1 MELSWEKI
9 SSYITSDTIALLSV
23 IITVLIFVLT
33 RRAEI
38 RYKKH
43 DDKKVQ
49 YLKLISLMEKTL
61 TGVKK
66 DKNGNVIL
74 SNDVKHL
81 FFDTGSS
88 LLLYGSKKIYRQ
100 YVFFRSFT
108 TNPLIKQCKYYED
121 GLALYIISDIL
132 LRMRKEVGLS
142 SINDIDD
149 SEALAFFINDLS
161 NNPIAKEKASAARFK
176 LKMIRF
182 ELFMI
187 DRAQFAFV
195 KSVYRKFVKPI
206 FSGVLIFLKHIVV
219 IPLVRLF
226 IKLFPRF
233 AEKLHSCLLYTS
245 PSPRDCS

>member
-100 YVFFRSFT
+100 YVFF
-108 TNPLIKQCKYYED
+108 
-121 GLALYIISDIL
+121 
-132 LRMRKEVGLS
+132 
-142 SINDIDD
+142 
-149 SEALAFFINDLS
+149 
-161 NNPIAKEKASAARFK
+161 
-176 LKMIRF
+176 
-182 ELFMI
+182 
-187 DRAQFAFV
+187 DRLQQ
-195 KSVYRKFVKPI
+195 I
-206 FSGVLIFLKHIVV
+206 H
-219 IPLVRLF
+219 
-226 IKLFPRF
+226 
-233 AEKLHSCLLYTS
+233 
-245 PSPRDCS
+245 